1 MSFDEGIRPFDESHA
16 DDGPE
21 TCQLDGR
28 TMRRESAQMRAT
40 SSPGAGGTHAARRA
54 DLFDT
59 PLNPIS
65 ATGLTL
71 LRPIG
76 RKDNVREM
84 PRAKRPGLY

>member
-1 MSFDEGIRPFDESHA
+1 
-16 DDGPE
+16 
-21 TCQLDGR
+21 
-28 TMRRESAQMRAT
+28 MRAT

-54 DLFDT
+54 DLIDT
-59 PLNPIS
+59 PLNPLS
-65 ATGLTL
+65 ASGLTL